1 MYNAYQ
7 QKLNEFDNWFQKS
20 NLRTFIKL
28 DGYIYNNLMF
38 GFKIQRVDIIVM
50 NSYWKQLKLI

>member
-7 QKLNEFDNWFQKS
+7 QKLNEFDNWFYKS

-28 DGYIYNNLMF
+28 DGYI
-38 GFKIQRVDIIVM
+38 
-50 NSYWKQLKLI
+50 